1 MVGLGTR
8 NARAIS
14 SVVSPP
20 SARSVSAT
28 CASSESAGWQQ
39 VKTSSRRSSGIAVS
53 SISYSTGSGTSSRR
67 GLLGERALAANAVD
81 RAVTGGGHQPGARV
95 FGRPVAGPALR
106 GDGEGLLSGLLGEV
120 EVAEEADQA
129 GEDAAPL
136 VAEGLVENR
145 YHSATGRTSTAPPR
159 RAAGTRAAS
168 SIAASRS
175 SASSTK

>member
-1 MVGLGTR
+1 MGDLVRRQPAERPQSERHLCLERERRVAAGEDELEALVGDRCLVHLVFHGLR
-8 NARAIS
+8 HLEHAR
-14 SVVSPP
+14 
-20 SARSVSAT
+20 
-28 CASSESAGWQQ
+28 
-39 VKTSSRRSSGIAVS
+39 
-53 SISYSTGSGTSSRR
+53 
-67 GLLGERALAANAVD
+67 LLGECAIAANAVD
-81 RAVTGGGHQPGARV
+81 RAVARGGHQPRTRV
-95 FGRPVAGPALR
+95 IGRPVAGPALG

-136 VAEGLVENR
+136 VAEGLVQNR

-159 RAAGTRAAS
+159 RAAGTRAAT